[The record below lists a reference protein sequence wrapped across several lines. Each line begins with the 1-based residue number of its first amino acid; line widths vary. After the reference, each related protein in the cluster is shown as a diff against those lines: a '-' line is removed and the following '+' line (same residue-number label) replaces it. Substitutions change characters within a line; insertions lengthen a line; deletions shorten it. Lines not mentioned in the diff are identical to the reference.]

1 MHPGTPQNQH
11 AKQWTW
17 NAQHQHTR
25 QQWRT
30 VARSSQPDP
39 SYSPLL
45 NSEVVLNELKQWHTS
60 TDELLK
66 MLGRIADFDPA
77 GKRII
82 LDKLDEASEG
92 VRVTNARLRLCS
104 RDDMGAES
112 ILRGQNEQLRHAS
125 TSLESMLSGMSQ
137 VTTLMRQYIEAEEN
151 TSDPQE
157 LARIKDMWQ
166 QMSHTVL
173 SKIPSLNPNDLTDPL
188 AREGIMHPQALRAA
202 TEVSKDPTRLEE
214 WRSEPALYQ
223 FLKWMLKSAR
233 R

>member
-137 VTTLMRQYIEAEEN
+137 VTTMMRQYIEAEEN

-166 QMSHTVL
+166 QMV
-173 SKIPSLNPNDLTDPL
+173 
-188 AREGIMHPQALRAA
+188 RAA
-202 TEVSKDPTRLEE
+202 GREHQGNAAGL
-214 WRSEPALYQ
+214 ALC
-223 FLKWMLKSAR
+223 
-233 R
+233 